1 MSNKLQNAIM
11 DFLADLQA
19 NDIIYISNNDE
30 ASAIGAELWM
40 VLRGKIDDKE

>member
-1 MSNKLQNAIM
+1 MSKLQDAIM

-19 NDIIYISNNDE
+19 NDIVYISNNDE

-40 VLRGKIDDKE
+40 ILRGKINE